1 MQRIGPIVTATGKGT
16 SAMKILL
23 PLALL
28 AATPALADVTT
39 TPIAGTTLDI
49 SATGTSTRTPD
60 LMVIGA
66 GVVTQANKAGEA
78 MRTNATAM
86 TATVAALKRA
96 GIADRDI
103 QTQSINLQ
111 PQYRY
116 GDNVPPVL
124 TGYQASN
131 RVSVRLRDL
140 KNAGSVLDALIAA
153 GANQIDGPTL
163 SVDHPEAALD
173 EARAKALTTA
183 RTRAELYAKAAG
195 LTVRR
200 IVRISESDGSSPP
213 IVRPQAMSLRKAD
226 STPVEAGEQE
236 LSVTLSVVFELN

>member
-1 MQRIGPIVTATGKGT
+1 
-16 SAMKILL
+16 MKMLL

-28 AATPALADVTT
+28 AATPALAEVDTV
-39 TPIAGTTLDI
+39 PIAGTALDI

-60 LMVIGA
+60 LMTIGA

-86 TATVAALKRA
+86 AATVAALRRA
-96 GIADRDI
+96 GVADRDI
-103 QTQSINLQ
+103 QTQSISLQ

-116 GDNVPPVL
+116 GDNMPPVL

-131 RVSVRLRDL
+131 RVMVRLRDL
-140 KNAGSVLDALIAA
+140 KSAGAVLDALVAA

-173 EARAKALTTA
+173 EARARALATA
-183 RTRAELYAKAAG
+183 RARADLYAKASG
-195 LTVRR
+195 MTVRR
-200 IVRISESDGSSPP
+200 IVRISESEGGSPP
-213 IVRPQAMSLRKAD
+213 IIRPQAMSLRKAD